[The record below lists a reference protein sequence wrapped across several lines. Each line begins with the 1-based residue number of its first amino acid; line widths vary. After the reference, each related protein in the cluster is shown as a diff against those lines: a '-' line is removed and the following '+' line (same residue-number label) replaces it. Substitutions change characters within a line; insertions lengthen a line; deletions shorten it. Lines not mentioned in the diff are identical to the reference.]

1 MSFPQRFTTG
11 TVTCASDG
19 SATAYTTQNITG
31 RVLSIQY
38 VKTNFSN
45 GVDMVAT
52 GKDTGIPVWTG
63 TNVDAAVTVF
73 PVNPAVIAAGTAST
87 LTEVGIYLVNEPL
100 KIVIASGGNG
110 TTGLFYVTVV

>member
-1 MSFPQRFTTG
+1 MSFAQRFTTG
-11 TVTCASDG
+11 TVTCDG
-19 SATAYTTQNITG
+19 AGAAIGYTPNITG

-38 VKTNFSN
+38 VKTNFTN

-73 PVNPAVIAAGTAST
+73 PVAPCVIQAGTAST
-87 LTEVGIYLVNEPL
+87 LTEEGIYLVNEPL
-100 KIVIASGGNG
+100 KIVIASGGSG